1 MSPVARAS
9 CRATEPGYVRETTGL
24 WAVPMLNHRRTLSVP
39 VAVILLFAISSC
51 PVRAVPADQ
60 GTPVAPVDYAP
71 LFGVG
76 HNSGRSLA
84 ANAQALLHGADIV
97 EIDVR
102 SLSGQLVS
110 SHFPILTVGEWS
122 LFQGP
127 TVEQVWAASANADA
141 IQLDLKETSD
151 AFVHLL
157 IAFLQEHQGEH
168 HVMVASP
175 DTATLAR
182 LASASRDIVPF
193 LSVHSRAT
201 LAGLLADTS
210 GCHIVRG
217 VTIREELLDADSV
230 SRLHAA
236 GLLIFAWTVNDP
248 SRAEELVRM
257 GVDGITTD
265 DPVLLERLGGAQR
278 GERKLI
284 SGESPSGCAV

>member
-1 MSPVARAS
+1 MTPVARAS
-9 CRATEPGYVRETTGL
+9 RRAIGPGYVREAAGL
-24 WAVPMLNHRRTLSVP
+24 WAVPMLNRRRTLIVP
-39 VAVILLFAISSC
+39 LAVILLFAISSYS
-51 PVRAVPADQ
+51 ASAAPAAQ
-60 GTPVAPVDYAP
+60 ATPATPADYAP

-157 IAFLQEHQGEH
+157 IAFLQEHKGEH

-175 DTATLAR
+175 DIATLAR
-182 LASASRDIVPF
+182 LASTSRDVVPF
-193 LSVHSRAT
+193 LSVHNRAT
-201 LAGLLADTS
+201 LAGLLADTP
-210 GCHIVRG
+210 GCHMVRG
-217 VTIREELLDADSV
+217 VSIREELLDAGSI
-230 SRLHAA
+230 SQLHAA

-248 SRAEELVRM
+248 SRADELVQM

-265 DPVLLERLGGAQR
+265 DLVLLERLGGAQR
-278 GERKLI
+278 GERRLI
-284 SGESPSGCAV
+284 SDETPSGCAA

>member
-1 MSPVARAS
+1 
-9 CRATEPGYVRETTGL
+9 
-24 WAVPMLNHRRTLSVP
+24 MLIHRRTLTGSL
-39 VAVILLFAISSC
+39 ALILLFAISSC
-51 PVRAVPADQ
+51 PVGAAPAVQA
-60 GTPVAPVDYAP
+60 TPVVYMDYAP
-71 LFGVG
+71 IFGIG

-84 ANAQALLHGADIV
+84 ANAQALSHGADIV

-127 TVEQVWAASANADA
+127 TVEQVWAASAGADA

-168 HVMVASP
+168 HIMVASP
-175 DTATLAR
+175 DIATLAR
-182 LASASRDIVPF
+182 LANSSPDVVPF
-193 LSVHSRAT
+193 LSVHNRAM
-201 LAGLLADTS
+201 LAGLLADTP

-217 VTIREELLDADSV
+217 VTIREELLDADSI
-230 SRLHAA
+230 SRLHTA

-248 SRAEELVRM
+248 IRADELVRM

-265 DPVLLERLGGAQR
+265 DLVLLERLGGAQR
-278 GERKLI
+278 GERQLI
-284 SGESPSGCAV
+284 SGETPSGCAAWSRPGEWNER